1 MRRKMPAVLTTVVAV
16 VVIQLTM
23 SPISRSIVLFLLLKQ
38 YQCFNNYKLFIFDTT
53 VIYCKFQAYQAK
65 VESWCN
71 EAKVAAILEPSLC
84 RISILSLNSAKDDS
98 KVIKVKR
105 LNTEITLNERDV
117 RVGSD
122 AVLLDFWCG
131 FAEFFLK
138 LQYCGF
144 TKPNGLR
151 YLENFW

>member
-1 MRRKMPAVLTTVVAV
+1 
-16 VVIQLTM
+16 M
-23 SPISRSIVLFLLLKQ
+23 SEFNLVSLK
-38 YQCFNNYKLFIFDTT
+38 
-53 VIYCKFQAYQAK
+53 
-65 VESWCN
+65 
-71 EAKVAAILEPSLC
+71 
-84 RISILSLNSAKDDS
+84 SAKDDS
-98 KVIKVKR
+98 KVIKGKR

-138 LQYCGF
+138 LPYCGF
-144 TKPNGLR
+144 TKQNGLR